1 MEGAT
6 KCTHIPYLPLSF
18 NVFKLECLSKMIP
31 RLKHGTKLL
40 LNTCGV
46 RRKLTSGAGA
56 FKLWIPTITYNHRN
70 PDLRA
75 LEASFKT
82 PPPVSA
88 PVKQTTPK

>member
-1 MEGAT
+1 MVESEMESAT

-56 FKLWIPTITYNHRN
+56 FKSGFHPYRTIIGI
-70 PDLRA
+70 
-75 LEASFKT
+75 
-82 PPPVSA
+82 
-88 PVKQTTPK
+88 QI